1 MKQIQNLDIND
12 VSQKQKDQ
20 TISKANYGLLNSP
33 KKRTKCTQDNHSFF
47 GRIKET
53 INCFRDLLTFIKS

>member
-33 KKRTKCTQDNHSFF
+33 KKRTKFTILNKTQDSVFCLFF
-47 GRIKET
+47 ERIEDT
-53 INCFRDLLTFIKS
+53 IYCF